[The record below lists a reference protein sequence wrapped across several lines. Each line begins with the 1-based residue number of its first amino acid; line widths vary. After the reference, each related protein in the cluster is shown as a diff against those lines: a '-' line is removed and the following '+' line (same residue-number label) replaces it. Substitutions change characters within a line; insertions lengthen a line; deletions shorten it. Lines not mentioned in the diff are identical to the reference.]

1 MVSTTENTKPLRID
15 DDLWEELMELT
26 QGAIGPCYQCGVC
39 TATCPWG
46 IVRDEIFTV
55 RTLIRN
61 AQIGSMEGF
70 EELWTCTTCAQC
82 EATCPRGVPIA
93 DVMRGLRYML
103 WKRRNLLDGLSS
115 TVWSIFWNNNPWSQP
130 PSQRAQWA
138 QKIDLPLYDAS
149 QHEVLLYV
157 GCTPSYDRRAQQ
169 ISYALVNCLKNAGVA
184 FGILGEDEPCCGE
197 SVLSLGHKPF
207 FQELV
212 SNATRIFHE
221 KKVAK
226 IVTISPHCY
235 DVFLNHYPKSD
246 YGFKPMHYTQYLDTL
261 IQDGR
266 LSIPGSM
273 DQTITFHDPCFLGRW
288 NQEYDAPRRVLN
300 EIPDIT
306 LVEMERHGSEALCC
320 GGGGGRMW
328 METPIGERF
337 SDLRVIEAQATGANT
352 IATSCPYCIACLE
365 DSIKAENIENLQV
378 LDIAE
383 ILALVI

>member
-103 WKRRNLLDGLSS
+103 WKRRNLLDGLS
-115 TVWSIFWNNNPWSQP
+115 
-130 PSQRAQWA
+130 
-138 QKIDLPLYDAS
+138 
-149 QHEVLLYV
+149 VLLYV